1 MDELRVIAGES
12 LGRSFVPSEFLPKGE
27 DEYYLRNAQSSKP
40 ADYWRRLKLQE
51 IETLEANTNSAD
63 DWSNVRVAD
72 PFDPQLI
79 ENTRFHGLVRIGK
92 LEEVLLE
99 SDGLVVS
106 AGISNSRIISCDI
119 GDNVAIHDVR
129 YLAHYILADN
139 VVLMNIDEMLT
150 TSTAKFGVGII
161 KDGEDEDDRIWLEPI
176 NENGNRCI
184 APFDGILPA
193 DAALWTD
200 HRDDKALIERLGQIT
215 QEQFDSARGYY
226 GTIGEKTII
235 KSTRVIRDVRVGPCA
250 SVSGANKLE
259 NLTINSSP
267 EEPTAIGEGV
277 ELVNGIIAY
286 GCHAAYGVKA
296 LQFVMGDNSTLEYGV
311 RMIHSFLG
319 DNSTIACCEVLNNL
333 IFPAHEQHHN
343 NSFLI
348 ACKVMG
354 QSNIAANATI
364 GSNHNSRAPD
374 GEIHAGRGFWPGLCV
389 SLKHN
394 CRFASFTLLA
404 KGDYPAELD
413 IPLPFALVS
422 DDEPGARLIVLPA
435 YWWMYNMYA
444 LARNT
449 WKFGARDKRKVK
461 RQNIE
466 FDSFAPDT
474 AEEMLSARELLCQWT
489 TKARLRAEG
498 KDPKSTSREQLIAQG
513 HQLLSGDDKE
523 VDKLEILGEGFEKSK
538 RKTVIFKARAAYN
551 AYGQML
557 HYYAVKNL
565 LAYMKSNADAML
577 ESMSSQLGGDRVRE
591 WENLGGQLVSSPDLE
606 QLRSDIKSGKLSDWN
621 AIHARYDELWEKYTL
636 DKQRHAFATLL
647 ELLGVKELTGELWG
661 AALDEAVAVQ
671 EYIAEQTYISRKKD
685 FDNPFRRVSY
695 SSDAEM
701 HAVLGSA
708 DENSFIKQ
716 VRSETKDFTALVEEI
731 KKRG

>member
-40 ADYWRRLKLQE
+40 ADYWRGLKLQE
-51 IETLEANTNSAD
+51 IETLEATTNSAD

-565 LAYMKSNADAML
+565 LAYMKSNADATL

-591 WENLGGQLVSSPDLE
+591 WENLGGQLVSSADLE
-606 QLRSDIKSGKLSDWN
+606 QLRSDIKAGSLSDWN

-636 DKQRHAFATLL
+636 DKQRHAYATLL